1 MVHNLIDAFAEL
13 KAAHTS
19 IILVEQNFEFV
30 RDLGDQVAVMD
41 DGRIRYRGAMRELPM
56 TKNCKR
62 VCLVYRW
69 RATNENMDSFSRS
82 DEYLVHS

>member
-1 MVHNLIDAFAEL
+1 MVAIARAIIEPRQLILVDEPSKGLSPAMVHNLIDAFAEL

-41 DGRIRYRGAMRELPM
+41 DGEYRASWRYARTGQ
-56 TKNCKR
+56 
-62 VCLVYRW
+62 
-69 RATNENMDSFSRS
+69 
-82 DEYLVHS
+82 